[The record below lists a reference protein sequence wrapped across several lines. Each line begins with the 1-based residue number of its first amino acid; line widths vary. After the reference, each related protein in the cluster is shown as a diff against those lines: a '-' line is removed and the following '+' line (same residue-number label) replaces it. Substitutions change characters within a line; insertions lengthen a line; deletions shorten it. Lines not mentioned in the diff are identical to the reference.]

1 MLFAALHETV
11 ENTGLPEKKPS
22 SVDAIERKLDN
33 LRKAAISTQ
42 LPGYHQVDTFKQLTN
57 RELAVLTG
65 AAPPPYDSC
74 VPPYTHASLALKS
87 VFKMQAIMPDARQ
100 QSFEEI
106 YGPPEN
112 FLEIEVRILES
123 FPPHS
128 SIPAHPPIF
137 SQVKNPQTHGTS
149 RGMYTDYE
157 IVCRTNIPAFKLK
170 HSTVRRRYSDFEYFR
185 DILERES
192 ARVTIPPLPGKVFT
206 NRFSDDVIEH
216 RREGLQRFLQIVVG
230 HPLLQTGSKVLAGF
244 VQGKCFRWSGD
255 KGDRYACLMEIRS

>member
-1 MLFAALHETV
+1 
-11 ENTGLPEKKPS
+11 
-22 SVDAIERKLDN
+22 
-33 LRKAAISTQ
+33 
-42 LPGYHQVDTFKQLTN
+42 
-57 RELAVLTG
+57 
-65 AAPPPYDSC
+65 
-74 VPPYTHASLALKS
+74 
-87 VFKMQAIMPDARQ
+87 MQAMPDARQ

-112 FLEIEVRILES
+112 FLEIEVCLSPSYPCVAPTPLEDSGLILPS
-123 FPPHS
+123 LRP
-128 SIPAHPPIF
+128 
-137 SQVKNPQTHGTS
+137 QVKNPQTHGTS
-149 RGMYTDYE
+149 RSMYTDYE

-230 HPLLQTGSKVLAGF
+230 HPLLQTGSKVLATF
-244 VQGKCFRWSGD
+244 VQG
-255 KGDRYACLMEIRS
+255 E

>member
-1 MLFAALHETV
+1 
-11 ENTGLPEKKPS
+11 
-22 SVDAIERKLDN
+22 
-33 LRKAAISTQ
+33 
-42 LPGYHQVDTFKQLTN
+42 
-57 RELAVLTG
+57 
-65 AAPPPYDSC
+65 
-74 VPPYTHASLALKS
+74 
-87 VFKMQAIMPDARQ
+87 MPDARQ

-112 FLEIEVRILES
+112 FLEIEVSLYPLYICILLVLSLYSETS
-123 FPPHS
+123 QANIHL
-128 SIPAHPPIF
+128 H
-137 SQVKNPQTHGTS
+137 QVKNPQTHGTS
-149 RGMYTDYE
+149 RNMYTDYE

-230 HPLLQTGSKVLAGF
+230 HPLLQTGSKVLASF
-244 VQGKCFRWSGD
+244 VQGKYSTSIGEGFAST
-255 KGDRYACLMEIRS
+255 

>member
-1 MLFAALHETV
+1 
-11 ENTGLPEKKPS
+11 
-22 SVDAIERKLDN
+22 
-33 LRKAAISTQ
+33 
-42 LPGYHQVDTFKQLTN
+42 
-57 RELAVLTG
+57 
-65 AAPPPYDSC
+65 
-74 VPPYTHASLALKS
+74 
-87 VFKMQAIMPDARQ
+87 MQAMPDARQ

-112 FLEIEVRILES
+112 FLEIEVI
-123 FPPHS
+123 
-128 SIPAHPPIF
+128 HPPQPILLIPTH
-137 SQVKNPQTHGTS
+137 SNIPSPPRKVKNPQTHGTS
-149 RGMYTDYE
+149 RAMYTDYE

-244 VQGKCFRWSGD
+244 VQGESFVDFFNLLLFWWMFGGVLGGERLEG
-255 KGDRYACLMEIRS
+255 

>member
-1 MLFAALHETV
+1 
-11 ENTGLPEKKPS
+11 
-22 SVDAIERKLDN
+22 
-33 LRKAAISTQ
+33 
-42 LPGYHQVDTFKQLTN
+42 
-57 RELAVLTG
+57 
-65 AAPPPYDSC
+65 
-74 VPPYTHASLALKS
+74 
-87 VFKMQAIMPDARQ
+87 MQAMPDARQ

-112 FLEIEVRILES
+112 FLEIEVR
-123 FPPHS
+123 
-128 SIPAHPPIF
+128 PALSAPYLSPVMLTL
-137 SQVKNPQTHGTS
+137 SLLSPQVKNPQTHGTS
-149 RGMYTDYE
+149 RNMYTDYE

-230 HPLLQTGSKVLAGF
+230 HPLLQTGSKVLASF
-244 VQGKCFRWSGD
+244 VQDPNW
-255 KGDRYACLMEIRS
+255 DRNSW